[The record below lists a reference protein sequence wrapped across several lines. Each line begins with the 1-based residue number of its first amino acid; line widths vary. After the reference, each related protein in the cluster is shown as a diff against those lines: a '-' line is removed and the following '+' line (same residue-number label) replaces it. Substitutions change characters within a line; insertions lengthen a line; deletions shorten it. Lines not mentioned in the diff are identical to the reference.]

1 MFYYHAKACHEKE
14 CPDLSPLHIPG
25 TTVDADLSA
34 PVYSSNF
41 SCQGIP
47 PDPLKE
53 LCSVYLLHF
62 GTEPLSKNILLSL
75 CKGCLMFIKILVL
88 LQSVLR
94 SLGGAKLL
102 IPLLENTSLPLAGE
116 VNKVGV
122 SLFLKLLLAFL
133 DENNQ
138 NLFLLSNGIATV
150 GALMEEVSDHER
162 V

>member
-1 MFYYHAKACHEKE
+1 
-14 CPDLSPLHIPG
+14 
-25 TTVDADLSA
+25 
-34 PVYSSNF
+34 
-41 SCQGIP
+41 
-47 PDPLKE
+47 
-53 LCSVYLLHF
+53 
-62 GTEPLSKNILLSL
+62 
-75 CKGCLMFIKILVL
+75 MFIKILVL